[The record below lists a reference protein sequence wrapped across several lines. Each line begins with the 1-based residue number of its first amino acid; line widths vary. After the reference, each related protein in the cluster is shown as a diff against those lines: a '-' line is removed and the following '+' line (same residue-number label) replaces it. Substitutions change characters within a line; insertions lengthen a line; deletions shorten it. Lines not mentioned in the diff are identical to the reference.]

1 MFEHG
6 TFTQGLTVANWP
18 TTVCCGVLI
27 GIATGCAAPSF
38 SVVTVPVAD
47 VRATQT
53 SPPPPG
59 LHDPLQ
65 ETQLLYGERVKVLNT
80 DGGWAFIEA
89 VEQAEYTHAN
99 AWQGYPGWVRRDA
112 LKPDG
117 STSPSLDSPDRARS
131 GSLGTQ
137 PRSDGASQTVVS
149 VKWATLWADASA
161 STALMQVPIG
171 TTLRLT
177 KTDGPLCALQLF
189 DGRPAWIARGDVRFL
204 HELRRLPVKLRRQ
217 AVVRAA
223 EQLLGDPYFW
233 GGRSPHHASGT
244 TLVTGLPAA
253 FATQTGVDCS
263 GLVNLAYR
271 AAGIDIPRDA
281 HEQYLRA
288 RKITTLHPADV
299 IFLSEAGN
307 AKNIVHV
314 MLYAGDGWLIEGP
327 GTGLAIHRIEV
338 TKRFG
343 RSLKQLKPGDH
354 IGRQTLSFGTYFP

>member
-1 MFEHG
+1 MVK
-6 TFTQGLTVANWP
+6 QGLSV
-18 TTVCCGVLI
+18 VCGGVLI
-27 GIATGCAAPSF
+27 GVAAGCVAPSC

-59 LHDPLQ
+59 IHDPLQ
-65 ETQLLYGERVKVLNT
+65 ETQILYGERVRVLNT
-80 DGGWAFIEA
+80 DGDWASIEA

-99 AWQGYPGWVRRDA
+99 AWQGYPGWVRQDA
-112 LKPDG
+112 LRPFP
-117 STSPSLDSPDRARS
+117 TSVAP
-131 GSLGTQ
+131 
-137 PRSDGASQTVVS
+137 QTVVS

-177 KTDGPLCALQLF
+177 KTDGPLLALQLF
-189 DGRPAWIARGDVRFL
+189 DGRPAWIARGDAHFL

-233 GGRSPHHASGT
+233 GGRSPH
-244 TLVTGLPAA
+244 TGALNIGI
-253 FATQTGVDCS
+253 TGVDCS

-288 RKITTLHPADV
+288 RKITALKPADLV
-299 IFLSEAGN
+299 FLSSPEDPR
-307 AKNIVHV
+307 KMVHV
-314 MLYAGDGWLIEGP
+314 MLYVGDGWLIEGP
-327 GTGLAIHRIEV
+327 GTGLSIHRIEV

-343 RSLKQLKPGDH
+343 RSIHQLKSGER
-354 IGRQTLSFGTYFP
+354 INRQTLFFGAYLP